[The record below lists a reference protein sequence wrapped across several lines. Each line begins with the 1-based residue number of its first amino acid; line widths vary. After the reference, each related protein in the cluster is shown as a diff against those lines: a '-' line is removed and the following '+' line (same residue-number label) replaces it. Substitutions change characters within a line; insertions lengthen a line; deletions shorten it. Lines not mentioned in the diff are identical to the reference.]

1 MNVRIN
7 QKMIKDMCGNTA
19 FKRGEAYYYGNKV
32 TFHAMHDEGV
42 EAVVSGTEDFY
53 VKLKKDAGGKVA
65 AVCTC
70 PKLSS
75 FQKECQHVAAVL
87 IALSHHQSGEIQM
100 LRPKVWFM
108 EPRNR
113 KAG

>member
-65 AVCTC
+65 CGLYLPEALI
-70 PKLSS
+70 LS
-75 FQKECQHVAAVL
+75 KGMPACCCRV
-87 IALSHHQSGEIQM
+87 
-100 LRPKVWFM
+100 
-108 EPRNR
+108 NR
-113 KAG
+113 TFPS